1 MRYISVKCRDC
12 RFAEEVE
19 IHHLDGTSRIYICH
33 NEKSKEFG
41 RVHADFYECRL
52 KDDPGH

>member
-12 RFAEEVE
+12 RFAEEIE

-41 RVHADFYECRL
+41 RVRADFYECRL